1 MNEDLKKSKN
11 QEKWLKAKV
20 FEIVDRFKRT
30 NKGKEIGPPLEKA
43 VKVFEKTLQGETIP
57 SELTLPPAED
67 PEQEC
72 ISINLRPSCLDNPEI
87 PQIQKE
93 AAKSLVHKFSEMGGM
108 TKRAANQ
115 TGVIRD
121 KVPNQGEYAFLYAGL
136 SPDVEIVEIQYSGTG
151 RIFGFFTQSTFNV
164 VCIRTIHIENH

>member
-1 MNEDLKKSKN
+1 MNEDSKKSKN

-20 FEIVDRFKRT
+20 FEIFDRFKKT

-43 VKVFEKTLQGETIP
+43 VKVFEKALQGETIP
-57 SELTLPPAED
+57 SELTIPPAED

-72 ISINLRPSCLDNPEI
+72 ISVHLRPGCLDNSDI
-87 PQIQKE
+87 SQIQKE

-108 TKRAANQ
+108 TRRAASRA
-115 TGVIRD
+115 GIIRD
-121 KVPNQGEYAFLYAGL
+121 KVPNENEYAFLYMGL
-136 SPDVEIVEIQYSGTG
+136 SPDVEVVEIQYSGTG

-164 VCIRTIHIENH
+164 VYIKTIHIENH